1 MESRKLYDCMAEII
15 RHLLDQ
21 GFDADAAYAMDTGNV
36 EDMLEEAEKLLEEDS
51 FSSTDFNVL
60 SDLNV
65 SNPFFL
71 VFLLQKLDEMAVRQ
85 REQEM
90 WDKPDFEVVRC
101 MDGLNSKNS
110 VEQMNILI
118 MPRYTCIWEGKS
130 RDRHHEV
137 NINTFLQYSFYV
149 EVVNG
154 KIEGKYTIKN
164 HILNP
169 QCFGPCMDNKNELS
183 ISLSVSPV
191 TDEARIDADKY
202 QNEYGV
208 NYFAVKE
215 WSEDLQTKLTEYVEK
230 VMRKADKNGDT
241 ILVFPEALG
250 MEIMKTDIMESI
262 RKIKCENL
270 YFIVFPS
277 IWKREGEHNNHNTAY
292 VIDYKG
298 DEWFGQE
305 KLRKFPW
312 EKDGETYWED
322 IIEGNEIHIVHCEG
336 YGSMVV
342 AVCRSELDRN
352 VRDLLIKKLNVKLI
366 LCPSWTEGSH
376 EFERSIMMGIEQACN
391 VAWCNTCSA
400 LEVDKATERT
410 VGIITTF
417 GKNRDFSSMS
427 LENCKFPNSSCMAE
441 CKDGCLFSGR
451 IYGNDYEESRI
462 WEVDADGCENEYTNP
477 E

>member
-149 EVVNG
+149 
-154 KIEGKYTIKN
+154 
-164 HILNP
+164 
-169 QCFGPCMDNKNELS
+169 
-183 ISLSVSPV
+183 
-191 TDEARIDADKY
+191 
-202 QNEYGV
+202 
-208 NYFAVKE
+208 
-215 WSEDLQTKLTEYVEK
+215 
-230 VMRKADKNGDT
+230 
-241 ILVFPEALG
+241 
-250 MEIMKTDIMESI
+250 
-262 RKIKCENL
+262 
-270 YFIVFPS
+270 
-277 IWKREGEHNNHNTAY
+277 
-292 VIDYKG
+292 
-298 DEWFGQE
+298 
-305 KLRKFPW
+305 
-312 EKDGETYWED
+312 
-322 IIEGNEIHIVHCEG
+322 
-336 YGSMVV
+336 
-342 AVCRSELDRN
+342 
-352 VRDLLIKKLNVKLI
+352 
-366 LCPSWTEGSH
+366 
-376 EFERSIMMGIEQACN
+376 
-391 VAWCNTCSA
+391 
-400 LEVDKATERT
+400 
-410 VGIITTF
+410 
-417 GKNRDFSSMS
+417 
-427 LENCKFPNSSCMAE
+427 
-441 CKDGCLFSGR
+441 
-451 IYGNDYEESRI
+451 
-462 WEVDADGCENEYTNP
+462 
-477 E
+477 